1 MGVTVA
7 LTCGFI
13 SFKSTDTDADRVNM
27 MITTKQARLAAE
39 DLRERRV
46 RAEAAHHGISL
57 ELLIAARD
65 AVENA
70 PDTRP
75 ERVQVAMSHLDAGVP
90 DCHEVAQMMIS
101 RIISDSL
108 R

>member
-1 MGVTVA
+1 
-7 LTCGFI
+7 
-13 SFKSTDTDADRVNM
+13 M
-27 MITTKQARLAAE
+27 MITAKQARLAAE
-39 DLRERRV
+39 DLREQRV

-70 PDTRP
+70 PDTRT
-75 ERVQVAMSHLDAGVP
+75 ERVRVAMNHLDSGVP
-90 DCHEVAQMMIS
+90 DCYQIAQMMIS
-101 RIISDSL
+101 RIVSDSL

>member
-1 MGVTVA
+1 
-7 LTCGFI
+7 
-13 SFKSTDTDADRVNM
+13 M
-27 MITTKQARLAAE
+27 MITAKQARLAAE
-39 DLRERRV
+39 DLRERRF

-65 AVENA
+65 VVENA
-70 PDTRP
+70 PDTRS

-90 DCHEVAQMMIS
+90 DCYQIAQMMIS
-101 RIISDSL
+101 RIVSDSL

>member
-1 MGVTVA
+1 
-7 LTCGFI
+7 
-13 SFKSTDTDADRVNM
+13 M
-27 MITTKQARLAAE
+27 MISAEQARLAAE
-39 DLRERRV
+39 DLRQQRIG
-46 RAEAAHHGISL
+46 AHAAHHGISL

-65 AVENA
+65 AVDNT

-75 ERVQVAMSHLDAGVP
+75 ERVQEAMNHLDSGVP

>member
-1 MGVTVA
+1 MH

-13 SFKSTDTDADRVNM
+13 VVKSVCTDADRVNM
-27 MITTKQARLAAE
+27 MISAKQARLAAE
-39 DLRERRV
+39 DLREQRV
-46 RAEAAHHGISL
+46 LAEAAHHGISL

-65 AVENA
+65 AVDNA
-70 PDTRP
+70 PDTRT
-75 ERVQVAMSHLDAGVP
+75 ERVHIAMTHLDAGVP
-90 DCHEVAQMMIS
+90 DCHQIAQMMVS